1 MMPLLL
7 EIVGNKC
14 IEIVYG
20 IINFQINLTF
30 LMKPLF
36 YMTKNSRQNFK
47 YLQNEK
53 SF

>member
-1 MMPLLL
+1 MPLLL
-7 EIVGNKC
+7 EIVGNMC
-14 IEIVYG
+14 IAIVYG
-20 IINFQINLTF
+20 ITNFQVDLIF
-30 LMKPLF
+30 LIKPLF